1 MEISI
6 SKLKKGDIIMKKPIK
21 KSWMIASA
29 LTIGMAVLTPL
40 QAGATSV
47 KPTNG
52 VTVQIEQQITGT
64 ITGFNIDGSGVY
76 LKGRDGK
83 NYYIS
88 FYKFSKEQRE
98 KMNLVEGQEITVEGG
113 VVESHTDF
121 YTFEVYKN
129 EKLPKEVTNEDL
141 TKLEKMFNEVAKLEK
156 NLEAEMGE
164 LTREEFDKKFEEITK
179 IYEAMYKIERPYT
192 IASWQPQPFE
202 EYLEIYGLSKKNIII
217 AENDKKELKAIYEEW
232 VELEKDVQIDEANKK
247 MEKFHKILKPYY
259 DQLYPLPTFEEYI
272 GGIKLDISA
281 EDLAKLKTIYEDI
294 RKAKGDDNDNYKL
307 TRKLWD
313 EFYNIIDQFS
323 ILPTFEKY
331 MAVYQ
336 FKVNKADRKHLKQLY
351 EEILKLDKKEEQAKI
366 KEKWEAFN
374 TILEPYIKANKD
386 ILISASKLTINGQ
399 EFLPH

>member
-1 MEISI
+1 
-6 SKLKKGDIIMKKPIK
+6 MKNPIK

-29 LTIGMAVLTPL
+29 LTIGMTVLTPL

-98 KMNLVEGQEITVEGG
+98 TMNLVEGQEITAEGG
-113 VVESHTDF
+113 VVESHSDF
-121 YTFEVYKN
+121 ITFEVYKK
-129 EKLPKEVTNEDL
+129 ERLPKDVPNEEL
-141 TKLEKMFNEVAKLEK
+141 TKLEKMFNELVKLEK
-156 NLEAEMGE
+156 ELEAEMGGM
-164 LTREEFDKKFEEITK
+164 TQEEFDKKYEEVTK
-179 IYEAMYKIERPYT
+179 IYQAMYKIERPYT

-202 EYLEIYGLSKKNIII
+202 EFLEVYGLSKKNIII
-217 AENDKKELKAIYEEW
+217 AENDKKELKALYEEW
-232 VELEKDVQIDEANKK
+232 VKLEKDVQIDEANLK
-247 MEKFHKILKPYY
+247 MEKMDKILKPYY
-259 DQLYPLPTFEEYI
+259 LQLRHPLPTFEEYI
-272 GGIKLDISA
+272 EGINLDISA
-281 EDLAKLKTIYEDI
+281 EDLEKLKTIYEDY
-294 RKAKGDDNDNYKL
+294 RKAVGDDNSKL
-307 TRKLWD
+307 MRKLMD
-313 EFYNIIDQFS
+313 EFYNIIDQFRV
-323 ILPTFEKY
+323 LPTFEKY
-331 MAVYQ
+331 MAVYE
-336 FKVNKADRKHLKQLY
+336 FKVNKADRKQLKQLY

-386 ILISASKLTINGQ
+386 VLISASKLTINGQ
-399 EFLPH
+399 VYLPQ